1 MIRKYLFFPFKREV
15 KFIMPNEQKIMLIS
29 PDYPPPL
36 IGGSLVYMNNLVV
49 NSDLEIDILTDKK
62 WREGDEKIKFL
73 ESNFIIE
80 SINPSLPRLIIMYLY
95 LSIRIFL
102 SNKYDCV
109 ILNVSAIGNGLLAWL
124 LSKLRVKTVVIA
136 YAEEL
141 TVALYSSSLK
151 GKVKKFFMKGYQK
164 TDMVISVSNF
174 AKKILMDEMFV
185 ESPIHVIPTPLH
197 NEKIIQ
203 TISNNSNRRGILS
216 VGRLIKR
223 KGFDLL
229 IESYREINKDL
240 PDSRLTIIGDG
251 PEKKELE
258 SLISKYSLDSE
269 VKIFS
274 NVSGDFLTEQY
285 QTHELFVLANHMLEN
300 GDCEGAP
307 NVFIE
312 AGAYGLP
319 SIAGEEGGA
328 SDVVEDG
335 VSGYLINPKDIK
347 CLSSTIYNLMMN
359 KKKLESMGNNAILK
373 VKKDHDKKI
382 AGKKFRE
389 YILECIE

>member
-1 MIRKYLFFPFKREV
+1 MS
-15 KFIMPNEQKIMLIS
+15 NEPKIMLIS

-36 IGGSLVYMNNLVV
+36 IGGSLVYMNNLVS
-49 NSDLEIDILTDKK
+49 NSDLKISILTDKK
-62 WREGDEKIKFL
+62 QRLGNEKIKFL
-73 ESNFIIE
+73 ESHFITE
-80 SINPSLPRLIIMYLY
+80 SINPSLPRLILMYL
-95 LSIRIFL
+95 FL
-102 SNKYDCV
+102 SARMFFNNKYDCV
-109 ILNVSAIGNGLLAWL
+109 ILNVSAIGNGLLAGL
-124 LSKLRVKTVVIA
+124 LSKLKVKTVIIA

-164 TDMVISVSNF
+164 ADMVISVSNF
-174 AKKILMDEMFV
+174 ARRILIDEMFV
-185 ESPIHVIPTPLH
+185 ECPIYVIPTPLH

-203 TISNNSNRRGILS
+203 TISNKSSRRGILS

-229 IESYREINKDL
+229 IKSYRDFHKQL

-258 SLISKYSLDSE
+258 SLISKYSLGSE

-274 NVSGDFLTEQY
+274 NVTGDFLTEQY

-319 SIAGEEGGA
+319 SIAGKEGGA

-335 VSGYLINPKDIK
+335 VSGYLIDPKDINS
-347 CLSSTIYNLMMN
+347 LSSTIYNLMQD
-359 KKKLESMGNNAILK
+359 KKKLAIMGNNANLK

-382 AGKKFRE
+382 AGQKFKE
-389 YILECIE
+389 YILQSLN